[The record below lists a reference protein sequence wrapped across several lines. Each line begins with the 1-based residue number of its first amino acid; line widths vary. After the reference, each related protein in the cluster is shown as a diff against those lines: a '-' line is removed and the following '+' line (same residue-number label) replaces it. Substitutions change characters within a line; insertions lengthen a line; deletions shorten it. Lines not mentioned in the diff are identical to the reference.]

1 MSNHDKPKNSS
12 LNLNGA
18 SAPKSSSPIKFP
30 CDFTVKVIGHN
41 EEDFQK
47 HVSEIIKK
55 HFPNHNANL
64 VTTRPSKDNN
74 YLALTITVYAHS
86 KNELDALYQEL
97 TDCQHVL
104 IAL

>member
-47 HVSEIIKK
+47 HVSEII
-55 HFPNHNANL
+55 
-64 VTTRPSKDNN
+64 
-74 YLALTITVYAHS
+74 
-86 KNELDALYQEL
+86 
-97 TDCQHVL
+97 
-104 IAL
+104 